1 MRFTRLFL
9 FTIILLACS
18 TFRAAPQKCPTE
30 NEDPG
35 IAVSITGTL
44 EYHPGVYAWY
54 GVHPAQPICGQ
65 KIIQLGFD
73 DSATFRNAHRFVGC
87 EVTATGNL
95 FVPITGYWSTYLG
108 VTDAHISPGSACKP
122 GDPLPNYSAIPIPS
136 TIKRY
141 KVVATYNPKTFDFS
155 AQAFDAAGKPL
166 SPWQT
171 YATDTGNGARD
182 LQRMFCADGF
192 LASDPKDA
200 LGQPDL
206 QANVDPDFPSAIE
219 VAIPDDTTTVKVS
232 FLCTRSLSAKD
243 K

>member
-1 MRFTRLFL
+1 MRFTRLFPLALLL
-9 FTIILLACS
+9 FATTL
-18 TFRAAPQKCPTE
+18 RAQPQKCPADGGGFVPIT
-30 NEDPG
+30 
-35 IAVSITGTL
+35 ITGTL

-73 DSATFRNAHRFVGC
+73 DSTQFRQAHRFVGC

-95 FVPITGYWSTYLG
+95 FVPDTGYWTTSLG
-108 VTDAHISPGSACKP
+108 ITDAQIKPGSACKP
-122 GDPLPNYSAIPIPS
+122 GDPLPDYSAVPISS

-141 KVVATYNPKTFDFS
+141 KVVATYNPKTFDFF

-192 LASDPKDA
+192 LASDPRDA
-200 LGQPDL
+200 TGQPDL
-206 QANVDPDFPSAIE
+206 QANVDPDYPSAIE
-219 VAIPDDTTTVKVS
+219 VALPNDSIVQLS
-232 FLCTRSLSAKD
+232 FTCTRSSLPKNN
-243 K
+243 